1 MSDLTGCEILG
12 KAEFLNPG
20 GSVKDRAALGILN
33 DAIKN
38 KKLKQDGIIVE
49 GTAGNT
55 GISLTQL
62 GNSIGCKTII
72 VMPETQSNEKK
83 QLLKILGAELVLVPA
98 APYKNPNNYVRYS
111 KKLSEDLSI
120 KEKNKTVFWANQFD
134 NTSNLNPHF
143 NTTGPEIWEQTC
155 GKVDGFI
162 CAIGSGGTIAG
173 VTKYLKKKNP
183 KIQNLCQDT
192 GYQIFIPSKDHTG
205 GWSIT
210 SYRCDILCH

>member
-120 KEKNKTVFWANQFD
+120 KKENKTVFWANQFD
-134 NTSNLNPHF
+134 NTSNLNAHF

-162 CAIGSGGTIAG
+162 CAIGSGGTIAESAKALRSFVRTFPPLPG
-173 VTKYLKKKNP
+173 FRSFGADL
-183 KIQNLCQDT
+183 
-192 GYQIFIPSKDHTG
+192 G
-205 GWSIT
+205 
-210 SYRCDILCH
+210 

>member
-12 KAEFLNPG
+12 KAEFLNPA

-120 KEKNKTVFWANQFD
+120 KEKNITVFWANQFD
-134 NTSNLNPHF
+134 NTSNLNAHF

-183 KIQNLCQDT
+183 KIQIGL
-192 GYQIFIPSKDHTG
+192 
-205 GWSIT
+205 
-210 SYRCDILCH
+210 

>member
-134 NTSNLNPHF
+134 NTSNLNAHF

-173 VTKYLKKKNP
+173 VTKYLKKKIQKYKLDYQILVDQHFIITIKSIKWNP
-183 KIQNLCQDT
+183 KV
-192 GYQIFIPSKDHTG
+192 
-205 GWSIT
+205 
-210 SYRCDILCH
+210 IL